1 MHVCAVCVQCGSLR
15 RGGMHAACSAH
26 ALHVQCT
33 CSAHAHAHAVH
44 TCTCHM
50 CMHMCMHMHMLHMS
64 MHMHMWCTCNDLA
77 AVREEWRRGGVPVV
91 AQNLGR
97 RPGK

>member
-1 MHVCAVCVQCGSLR
+1 MIAGSNAYGIILKLAVVVHVYTTVVLSRTCIYYMH
-15 RGGMHAACSAH
+15 MHMCM
-26 ALHVQCT
+26 C
-33 CSAHAHAHAVH
+33 
-44 TCTCHM
+44 M